1 MGILDFAQWV
11 VVECNQ
17 LYPGCEYVD
26 YADPA
31 GESKMSN
38 PLGGLTSNADM
49 MRDFGISV
57 IPSDQNWEARKE
69 SVQRQIG
76 REGGILIDPSCSR
89 LTNGFV
95 AGYSYPEIATTG
107 VYRDKPAKNKWSH
120 VHDSLQYVLVKI
132 FQSEAGRS
140 RMISMARMQEDYLEQ
155 RSVMGI

>member
-1 MGILDFAQWV
+1 
-11 VVECNQ
+11 
-17 LYPGCEYVD
+17 VD

-31 GESKMSN
+31 GESKQSS
-38 PLGGLTSNADM
+38 PIGGLTSNADM

-89 LTNGFV
+89 LINGFV